1 MARYQ
6 HLLNLGE
13 RLYWY
18 LVFYFS
24 VGLNFFKIKL
34 RESDTILLIL
44 GGGSASLLTSF
55 ANPFLTPS
63 RNCLPLF
70 WSMAVSAAH
79 ACYVTSVLPDSLW
92 PYGLQHTRLLCPW
105 GFSRQKYW
113 SGLPCSLPGDL
124 PTQGSNL
131 HLLHLLHWQVGSLP
145 LVLPGKPTF
154 SAILPQ
160 IQALEGLGLTSQL
173 RDSQKTGLLPC
184 PLGFFPYSLA

>member
-1 MARYQ
+1 MR
-6 HLLNLGE
+6 
-13 RLYWY
+13 
-18 LVFYFS
+18 
-24 VGLNFFKIKL
+24 
-34 RESDTILLIL
+34 
-44 GGGSASLLTSF
+44 
-55 ANPFLTPS
+55 
-63 RNCLPLF
+63 
-70 WSMAVSAAH
+70 
-79 ACYVTSVLPDSLW
+79 ACQVTSVMSDSVTPW
-92 PYGLQHTRLLCPW
+92 SVALQGSLSM
-105 GFSRQKYW
+105 GFSRHKYW

-131 HLLHLLHWQVGSLP
+131 HLLHLLHWQVGSLL